1 MSVRGL
7 SGYTLSWVQQSA
19 QMKPQRDTFA
29 EGKARESSN
38 DIKIIEQE
46 AKSQEFSKDEL
57 TRLRDFMA
65 SVGKDVESM
74 DGILRNFDRIDT
86 KGTGKITAEQVKE
99 FESST
104 ADAVVPAQPIM
115 LDNEEVLAPMAKA
128 PMESY
133 LNKYTATTQQ
143 KTSTFERS
151 E

>member
-7 SGYTLSWVQQSA
+7 SGYTLSWVQRSA

-29 EGKARESSN
+29 EGQARQSSN
-38 DIKIIEQE
+38 EIKIIEQE

-57 TRLRDFMA
+57 TRMRDFMA
-65 SVGKDVESM
+65 GVGKDAESM
-74 DGILRNFDRIDT
+74 DGILKNFDRIDT

-99 FESST
+99 FENTT
-104 ADAVVPAQPIM
+104 ADAVVAAQQIM
-115 LDNEEVLAPMAKA
+115 LDQEDSVAPMAKA

-133 LNKYTATTQQ
+133 LNKYTAKTQQ